1 MENNKNKNESP
12 SSQTEKEEKEYIIN
26 YCINLPISS
35 DHDTGNGEN
44 KLGEKGDRED
54 SSKKKE

>member
-1 MENNKNKNESP
+1 MESNKNKNESP
-12 SSQTEKEEKEYIIN
+12 SSQTEKEEKENIIN